1 MNGLKSC
8 HLANSND
15 IQCVFCDYFADLTY
29 FLTTETKTP
38 NNYMI
43 FPEILNN
50 GIKMATFL
58 NVVFTSAH
66 SLELHT
72 YVKTFPWTLQ
82 RNVDNLIG
90 KMDHRQWYK
99 KGRIGENCQHV

>member
-8 HLANSND
+8 HLANSDD
-15 IQCVFCDYFADLTY
+15 IQCEFCNYFADLTY

-58 NVVFTSAH
+58 NVVFTSA
-66 SLELHT
+66 
-72 YVKTFPWTLQ
+72 
-82 RNVDNLIG
+82 D
-90 KMDHRQWYK
+90 
-99 KGRIGENCQHV
+99 